1 MLAVMSPASV
11 RQPAAGTRAGSEP
24 TAEPPAVTL
33 VVGPDEFLAERAV
46 AAVIRAARQFDP
58 EVDVHDLGPGE
69 LGVAML
75 AELTSPSLFG
85 GGSVVVVRGV
95 QDLASPVLEDL
106 GRYLAVPAAGAY
118 LVLVHKGG
126 AKGKAV
132 LDAARAAKAP
142 VIDCSELK
150 RYADK
155 VAFVRAEV
163 NRYADKVAFLRPEVR
178 SAGGRIGDSAARAVL
193 DAVGG
198 DLRELA
204 SACEQ
209 LVADTG
215 DEIDEQAVRRYYAG
229 RAEVTS
235 FMVADHAVEGR
246 LGEGLAPLR
255 WALGSG
261 VDPVLVT
268 AALAMGLRN
277 LARLGSAP
285 RDLRPA
291 DLASELALPSWK
303 LDRLRQQL
311 RGWSPD
317 GVADALAAVAAADAE
332 VKGGGTSAEYALEK
346 AILSITEARSATAAP
361 VHRR

>member
-1 MLAVMSPASV
+1 MSPTSAQ
-11 RQPAAGTRAGSEP
+11 RPPTGTRTRAEPGS
-24 TAEPPAVTL
+24 APPAVTL
-33 VVGPDEFLAERAV
+33 VVGPEEFLAERAV
-46 AAVIRAARQFDP
+46 AAVVRAARGVDP
-58 EVDVHDLGPGE
+58 EVDVHDLGSGE
-69 LGVAML
+69 LGVGML

-85 GGSVVVVRGV
+85 GGSVVVIRGG
-95 QDLASPVLEDL
+95 QDLAGPVIEDL
-106 GRYLAVPAAGAY
+106 GRYLTGPAAGAY

-126 AKGKAV
+126 AKGKAL
-132 LDAARAAKAP
+132 LDAARAARVP
-142 VIDCSELK
+142 EVDCSELK

-155 VAFVRAEV
+155 VGFVRAEV
-163 NRYADKVAFLRPEVR
+163 RA
-178 SAGGRIGDSAARAVL
+178 AGGQIGESAARTIL

-204 SACEQ
+204 SACDQ

-215 DEIDEQAVRRYYAG
+215 GTIDERAVRQYYAG

-246 LGEGLAPLR
+246 LGEALAHLR

-291 DLASELALPSWK
+291 DLARELALPSWK

-317 GVADALAAVAAADAE
+317 GVAAALAAVAEADAA

-346 AILSITEARSATAAP
+346 AILSITEARSPGAGSL
-361 VHRR
+361 RRG